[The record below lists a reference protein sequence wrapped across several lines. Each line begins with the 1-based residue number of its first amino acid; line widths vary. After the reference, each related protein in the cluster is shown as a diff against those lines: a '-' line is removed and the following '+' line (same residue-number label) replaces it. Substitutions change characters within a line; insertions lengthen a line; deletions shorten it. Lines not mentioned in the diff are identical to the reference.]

1 MKRNY
6 LTIHQNKK
14 PKKIKYSKIYGKE
27 QQEKIRK
34 LNEFWKLEIEKLK
47 QIL

>member
-6 LTIHQNKK
+6 FTIHQNKK
-14 PKKIKYSKIYGKE
+14 PKKIKYSKAYSKE
-27 QQEKIRK
+27 QREKIRK